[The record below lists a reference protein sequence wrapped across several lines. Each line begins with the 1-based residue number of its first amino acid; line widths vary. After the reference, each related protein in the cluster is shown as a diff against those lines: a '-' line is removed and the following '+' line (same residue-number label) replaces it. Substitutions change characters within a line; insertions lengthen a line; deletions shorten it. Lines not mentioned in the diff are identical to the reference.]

1 MVRPASLT
9 DDFVVYTPGADYVGA
24 DAFTYTVT
32 SGGATETATANI
44 TVTAVADIVSDNV
57 TVAEGSGN
65 NNLQLLANDGFEN
78 PARAITAVGAAAHG
92 TTSINNNGT
101 PGDATD
107 DFVVY
112 TLAPGDNYNGPDSFT
127 YTVTSNGATETA
139 TVNVTVTPVNDAPV
153 FANLGPSPIFV
164 ENGAAVV
171 IDGNVGISDLE
182 LGAGSYGGTTLT
194 LARNGGANANDVFG
208 ATGSLDLTHA
218 NGGGENVSLDN
229 GATFI
234 GTFVNPGNGTFSITF
249 NAGATAANVAS
260 VMQQIVYSN
269 ASDNPPGSVQIDWSF
284 SDGNTGAQGAGG
296 AGVGTGSVTVTVTQ
310 VDDAPVLSGVA
321 TSAAYAPGSAGVL
334 LSSGLGV
341 FDLDA
346 TSPSPNIGLASATVR
361 IVDFLAGDELFVNLV
376 ISGGH
381 FVTPGG
387 DVTNISVLS
396 NISGTLILSGSDT
409 PSHYQS
415 ILNAVSYRSSAADPS
430 NGGANLDRTI
440 TWTVN
445 DGLLNSQ
452 TPLPVT
458 QLHFAPEIDLDAS
471 SAGTGFARNYTEN
484 ASPIAIADTDLSITG
499 AHLATA
505 TIVLTNAKSGD
516 ILSIAGGAAGR
527 HRQQHRHS
535 GAGPDHGSVVQLCLC
550 RGLSDGDR
558 PDPFQQFK
566 RRAGHHQS
574 RYHGDGVGRRYRQQ
588 HRARDHPC
596 RSRQRRAGE
605 HDLRF
610 PGSIGRPLS
619 RPSPGSR
626 SAIPTRPR

>member
-1 MVRPASLT
+1 M
-9 DDFVVYTPGADYVGA
+9 
-24 DAFTYTVT
+24 
-32 SGGATETATANI
+32 
-44 TVTAVADIVSDNV
+44 

-65 NNLQLLANDGFEN
+65 NDLQLLTNDDFEN
-78 PARAITAVGAAAHG
+78 AARAITAVGAAAHG
-92 TTSINNNGT
+92 TTSINDNGT

-112 TLAPGDNYNGPDSFT
+112 TLAPGDNYNGADSFT

-139 TVNVTVTPVNDAPV
+139 TVNVTVTAVNDAPV
-153 FANLGPSPIFV
+153 FANLGPGPTFV

-182 LGAGSYGGTTLT
+182 LGAGSYGGSTLT
-194 LARNGGANANDVFG
+194 LARNGGANASDVFG

-234 GTFVNPGNGTFSITF
+234 GTFVNPGSGTFSITF
-249 NAGATAANVAS
+249 NAAATAANVAS

-296 AGVGTGSVTVTVTQ
+296 AGVATGSVTVAVTQ

-321 TSAAYAPGSAGVL
+321 ASAAYAPGSAGVL

-341 FDLDA
+341 LDPDA

-376 ISGGH
+376 INGGH
-381 FVTPGG
+381 FETPGG

-396 NISGTLILSGSDT
+396 NINGTLILSGSDT

-415 ILNAVSYRSSAADPS
+415 ILDAVSYRSSAADPT

-458 QLHFAPEIDLDAS
+458 QLHFAPEVDLDAS
-471 SAGTGFARNYTEN
+471 SAGTSFAQNYTEN
-484 ASPIAIADTDLSITG
+484 AAPIAIADTDLSITG

-505 TIVLTNAKSGD
+505 TDRPDQREVRRYPVDRGRPSGW
-516 ILSIAGGAAGR
+516 
-527 HRQQHRHS
+527 HRQHHRHV
-535 GAGPDHGSVVQLCLC
+535 GAGPDQDSAVQLCLC

-558 PDPFQQFK
+558 PDPVQQFK
-566 RRAGHHQS
+566 RRAGHYQS
-574 RYHGDGVGRRYRQQ
+574 RYHGDGVGRRHRQQ
-588 HRARDHPC
+588 HRARDHPS
-596 RSRQRRAGE
+596 RSCQRRAGE

-610 PGSIGRPLS
+610 QGSIGRHCHG
-619 RPSPGSR
+619 PSPGSR
-626 SAIPTRPR
+626 SAIPTQCR

>member
-1 MVRPASLT
+1 MSRSTMARPS
-9 DDFVVYTPGADYVGA
+9 
-24 DAFTYTVT
+24 
-32 SGGATETATANI
+32 S
-44 TVTAVADIVSDNV
+44 
-57 TVAEGSGN
+57 
-65 NNLQLLANDGFEN
+65 
-78 PARAITAVGAAAHG
+78 ARS
-92 TTSINNNGT
+92 SI
-101 PGDATD
+101 
-107 DFVVY
+107 
-112 TLAPGDNYNGPDSFT
+112 
-127 YTVTSNGATETA
+127 
-139 TVNVTVTPVNDAPV
+139 
-153 FANLGPSPIFV
+153 
-164 ENGAAVV
+164 
-171 IDGNVGISDLE
+171 
-182 LGAGSYGGTTLT
+182 
-194 LARNGGANANDVFG
+194 
-208 ATGSLDLTHA
+208 
-218 NGGGENVSLDN
+218 
-229 GATFI
+229 
-234 GTFVNPGNGTFSITF
+234 PGNGTFSVTF

-310 VDDAPVLSGVA
+310 VDDAPFLSGVA
-321 TSAAYAPGSAGVL
+321 PSAAYAPGSAGVL

-341 FDLDA
+341 LDLDA

-396 NISGTLILSGSDT
+396 NINGTLILSGSDT

-415 ILNAVSYRSSAADPS
+415 ILDAVSYRSSAADPS

-516 ILSIAGGAAGR
+516 ILSIAGVLPGGI
-527 HRQQHRHS
+527 
-535 GAGPDHGSVVQLCLC
+535 GSSIDTAVPGQITVQLFNSASVADYQTAIGQI
-550 RGLSDGDR
+550 RFSNSSDA
-558 PDPFQQFK
+558 PDTTNRDITVMASEGGIDSNTAHATIHVAAVNDAPVNTISGFQ
-566 RRAGHHQS
+566 
-574 RYHGDGVGRRYRQQ
+574 
-588 HRARDHPC
+588 
-596 RSRQRRAGE
+596 
-605 HDLRF
+605 
-610 PGSIGRPLS
+610 GSFGRPLYAH
-619 RPSPGSR
+619 RGDLGQ
-626 SAIPTRPR
+626 